1 MQPAAMGIDM
11 IVDATITVGN
21 IIEIITIAVGGI
33 VAIVQLKNSVS
44 TLKKEIALELDFM
57 KTDFTDMKTE
67 IKKVGDV
74 LIKMAVTDQRLLGV
88 EQDVRELKHGRGFI
102 RGPQGIDTEYP

>member
-1 MQPAAMGIDM
+1 MAPQSMGLDV

-21 IIEIITIAVGGI
+21 IIEIATIAVGGI
-33 VAIVQLKNSVS
+33 IAIVQVKNSVS
-44 TLKKEIALELDFM
+44 TLRKELSLELDFM

-102 RGPQGIDTEYP
+102 RGPQGIETEYP